1 MEAEDSWYLLEMQ
14 DILTNELLHLEE
26 LESQPFESDSVEL
39 PAGKGTCYLGKGV
52 QFEYNGKK
60 YDVTDAA
67 TLQEALK
74 SDGIKWYWNKDRFR
88 KYGGTTTATLDVYV
102 VDKAGQ
108 AIPDCH
114 LTLTKNV
121 Q

>member
-1 MEAEDSWYLLEMQ
+1 MIKKEILQEDRLNDLVFN
-14 DILTNELLHLEE
+14 TEE
-26 LESQPFESDSVEL
+26 VEL
-39 PAGKGTCYLGKGV
+39 PDIPGICYLGKGA
-52 QFEYNGKK
+52 QFEYNGRK
-60 YDVTDAA
+60 YDITDAA

-74 SDGIKWYWNKDRFR
+74 SDEIKWYWSKDRFR

-102 VDKAGQ
+102 VDTAGQ

>member
-1 MEAEDSWYLLEMQ
+1 MVEGEHWNQVDAEKVITKELLQE
-14 DILTNELLHLEE
+14 DKLNELVFNAEE
-26 LESQPFESDSVEL
+26 IEL
-39 PAGKGTCYLGKGV
+39 PAIPGMCYLGKGV

-60 YDVTDAA
+60 YDVSDAA

-102 VDKAGQ
+102 VDKTGQ

-121 Q
+121 